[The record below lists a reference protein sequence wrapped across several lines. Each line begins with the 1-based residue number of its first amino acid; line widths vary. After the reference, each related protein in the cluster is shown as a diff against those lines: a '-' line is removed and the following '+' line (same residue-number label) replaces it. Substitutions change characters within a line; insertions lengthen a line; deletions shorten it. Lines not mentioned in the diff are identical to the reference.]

1 MEKLNT
7 GNYIKTEKSLINI
20 LARVQN
26 FRYQRLVPV
35 NLYTFNILLLYLLIN
50 FTDIYKKEIHKEIS
64 FRSTN

>member
-26 FRYQRLVPV
+26 FCYQRSVPV
-35 NLYTFNILLLYLLIN
+35 NLSTFNILLLYLLIN